1 MVQFILSVA
10 YFKYALATDSED
22 SVILKVIGAISI
34 VLLCVAIRIEAL
46 QILSMESKLDYF
58 KEAYN
63 WLDLTGLIFSLLVLV
78 LTICGLEW
86 ISIEAL
92 RVIAAIAS
100 FSLANKF
107 YDWLRLFDETSFF
120 ILLIG

>member
-1 MVQFILSVA
+1 MAQFILSVA
-10 YFKYALATDSED
+10 YFKYALAPDSED

-34 VLLCVAIRIEAL
+34 VLLCLAIRIEAL
-46 QILSMESKLDYF
+46 QILSLEDKLDYF
-58 KEAYN
+58 KDAFN
-63 WLDLTGLIFSLLVLV
+63 WFDLTGLIFSFLVLV
-78 LTICGLEW
+78 LTIFGLEW
-86 ISIEAL
+86 ISIETL